1 MEVEGGRE
9 QLSQMEGE
17 GGREQLSQMEEEGGR
32 ERDQVKAEVERER
45 KQFVEQLSST
55 ATTSDTTSVSRVRN
69 YRG

>member
-9 QLSQMEGE
+9 QLSQMEV
-17 GGREQLSQMEEEGGR
+17 EGGR

-55 ATTSDTTSVSRVRN
+55 ATSDTTSVS
-69 YRG
+69 